1 MISLHFP
8 LLSGEGLIRRM
19 LRENSG
25 TRSAENAAQALSLAA
40 IPGYMASLPQL
51 LKSCGQQ
58 VLLLPQSA
66 DLLPHPA
73 FRWRGIDGTE
83 LLTQIGERRDT
94 DTNLPRWSGELPLEM
109 LEMQG
114 GGSLMTAERALRG
127 AELFSTMASVQ
138 LGIAYPKATLDR
150 LWREPSEGDALAL
163 QENALAEISKNIA
176 TPTDSV
182 IVFNPTDTLRPGDAF
197 CVRLPGDQVRK
208 GRVLFNDA
216 EGEPLSSQFLRMVG
230 KEREYLVLLLDV
242 EPLGYQSIGLGRT
255 DAPADE
261 STVTAEENILENDF
275 VRVTLDTHGEIASLL
290 HKTEDGERESLTATA
305 RLVAYEDKPSPLSE
319 EAEVTRFEVLENGPV
334 RATILV
340 ERRFRSSTV
349 TQRIQLWAHSAR
361 VEIATELDWHE
372 HQVLLKAH
380 VPATVLASRATY
392 EIPFGAIE
400 RPTHTNTSWDAA
412 TFEVSGHKWADLS
425 EGDFGVSI
433 LSDTKYGFD
442 ARENT
447 LSITL
452 LKSSIYPD
460 PDADQGHH
468 HFTYA
473 ILPHTGDWRNETVD
487 EAHALNYPL
496 LARFAPKNLKAPLLP
511 TYDFVSVDDQGLI
524 IETIKRTESEEN
536 ALVVRLYEALQTRG
550 EATLTFGF
558 KIAEAYETNSLEQDP
573 MPVPFKGNTLTFPYR
588 PFEIKT
594 FVVKPAK

>member
-1 MISLHFP
+1 SP
-8 LLSGEGLIRRM
+8 K
-19 LRENSG
+19 
-25 TRSAENAAQALSLAA
+25 NATQALSLAA

-58 VLLLPQSA
+58 ALSLPQNA

-83 LLTQIGERRDT
+83 LLTQLGTSVQAPPWQE
-94 DTNLPRWSGELPLEM
+94 LPRWSGELPLENDPLRSP
-109 LEMQG
+109 LE
-114 GGSLMTAERALRG
+114 SHAAAERALRG
-127 AELFSTMASVQ
+127 AELFAALAQTQ
-138 LGIAYPKATLDR
+138 LGAPYPSVEFDA
-150 LWREPSEGDALAL
+150 LWAALTDAARTGTDVIESALAL
-163 QENALAEISKNIA
+163 QDAALTKISQNIA

-216 EGEPLSSQFLRMVG
+216 DGEPLSSQFLRMVG

-261 STVTAEENILENDF
+261 STVTAEENIIENDF
-275 VRVTLDTHGEIASLL
+275 VRVTLDAQGEISSLL
-290 HKTEDGERESLTATA
+290 HKTEDGERESLAATA
-305 RLVAYEDKPSPLSE
+305 RLVAYEDKPTPLE
-319 EAEVTRFEVLENGPV
+319 DEAEVTRFEVLENGPV
-334 RATILV
+334 RASILV

-361 VEIATELDWHE
+361 VEIATEIDWHE
-372 HQVLLKAH
+372 HRVLLKAH
-380 VPATVLASRATY
+380 VPATVLANRATY
-392 EIPFGAIE
+392 EIPFGTIE
-400 RPTHTNTSWDAA
+400 RPTHTNTIWDAA
-412 TFEVSGHKWADLS
+412 KFEVCGHKWADIS

-433 LSDTKYGFD
+433 LSDTKYGYD

-447 LSITL
+447 LALTL
-452 LKSSIYPD
+452 LTPRIYPD
-460 PDADQGHH
+460 TDQGRH

-473 ILPHTGDWRNETVD
+473 ILPHTGDWRGETVD

-524 IETIKRTESEEN
+524 IETIKRAESEEN

-558 KIAEAYETNSLEQDP
+558 KLAEAYETNSLEQDP
-573 MPVPFKGNTLTFPYR
+573 VPVPFKGNALTFPYR